1 VTEIA
6 SAHNVRMENGLTR
19 HMRTVGGST
28 DGTSAP
34 TRATLDTVLYVVTA
48 LLVLVGGYVHLKL
61 YRDGY
66 RNFPNANL
74 GRSFLANVAASV
86 VVAIALVAL
95 RNRLAA
101 LAALALTN
109 ATLVAFWVSR
119 TDKGIFGFNEHGFKP
134 SPEAT
139 IAVVC
144 EFAAALMALL
154 LLAGPELKSRQH

>member
-1 VTEIA
+1 MNDVA
-6 SAHNVRMENGLTR
+6 STHNVRMENGLTR
-19 HMRTVGGST
+19 LMRTVGGST

-34 TRATLDTVLYVVTA
+34 ARSSLDSVLYLVTA
-48 LLVLVGGYVHLKL
+48 VLVLVGGYVHLKL

-74 GRSFLANVAASV
+74 GRSFIGNVVASV
-86 VVAIALVAL
+86 VVAVALVAL
-95 RNRLAA
+95 RVRLAA
-101 LAALALTN
+101 LAALVLAN

-119 TDKGIFGFNEHGFKP
+119 TDHGIFGFNEHGFKP

-139 IAVVC
+139 IAVVV
-144 EFAAALMALL
+144 EIAAALVALV